1 MAGLLLTATLL
12 LVATVMVHAV
22 GTTQWLGRLRNRYAT
37 ANGDIR
43 MILRFRALVLTAIFL
58 TFLHVVEVFLWALAY
73 LYVVPG
79 AELDTLEEAF
89 YFSAVT
95 FTTLGFGD
103 ITLNSDWRVLS
114 GIQAINGILLIGWST
129 AFIFA
134 VLQHSWG
141 SITISPPGE
150 KVRDWPIIGE
160 RVHSVWSEAAD
171 GVEAVINEFEP
182 QLKEAGQWLVG
193 AAGSV
198 VGGVLHFAVSLIVVG
213 VLLLNAHGA
222 YSLSCALATK
232 IAGERG
238 PYLTDLSIAIVRSV
252 TKGVLGVALI
262 QALLSTIGLM
272 VMGVPAAGIL
282 GAIVLVTA
290 IVQIPTLLIMG
301 PIVFWVFSFAEPVP
315 ATIFAVYALLVS
327 LSDNVLKPM
336 LLGRGVDAPML
347 VILIGAI
354 GGAIAGGLIGLFVGA
369 VILALGYAIFD
380 DWLNHAETNEASDRD
395 TSPA

>member
-1 MAGLLLTATLL
+1 MTDSEESRFHRHAMSVLIRVVAVFVIAAVCWQIVRPFIGIVAWAIILAVAIYPAHLVLSDKLGGRQKLSATLIVILGLLFLFVPVWFGAGSTIDSAQALS
-12 LVATVMVHAV
+12 AD
-22 GTTQWLGRLRNRYAT
+22 LR
-37 ANGDIR
+37 
-43 MILRFRALVLTAIFL
+43 
-58 TFLHVVEVFLWALAY
+58 
-73 LYVVPG
+73 
-79 AELDTLEEAF
+79 
-89 YFSAVT
+89 S
-95 FTTLGFGD
+95 
-103 ITLNSDWRVLS
+103 
-114 GIQAINGILLIGWST
+114 
-129 AFIFA
+129 
-134 VLQHSWG
+134 G